1 MPKLTV
7 LAPPSPVPVRKS
19 PLSGP
24 RERLRE
30 LQDQVAGHQRK
41 IKEARSA
48 FDRLT
53 DVIRIAVETKKALT
67 EFDAA
72 SAEVAAAWA
81 KQSLNKTPPEVDTDA
96 RQKLVVAHA
105 VAQENASASYAARGR
120 FESAI
125 NAEEQ
130 AIKALEIPMQHAI
143 AEILIEEA
151 SGPEMDRLR
160 DAVAAAVRLQV
171 RLRASFNVLVDI
183 AHSAPVDVMKPVFE
197 LVERF
202 SETLRLAAAPPAP
215 DGADD
220 RLEWAKFAMA
230 LRTDS
235 AAEI

>member
-1 MPKLTV
+1 MKPQLVKTTPT
-7 LAPPSPVPVRKS
+7 PPRMTSPARQ
-19 PLSGP
+19 
-24 RERLRE
+24 RLRD
-30 LQDQVAGHQRK
+30 LQDQVAGHERK
-41 IKEARSA
+41 IKEGRSA
-48 FDRLT
+48 FDRLS
-53 DVIRIAVETKKALT
+53 DVIRVAVQTKADLS

-72 SAEVAAAWA
+72 SAEAAAAWA
-81 KQSLNKTPPEVDTDA
+81 KQHLNKTPPEVDTDA
-96 RQKLVVAHA
+96 RQKLLVAHA
-105 VAQENASASYAARGR
+105 IAQENASASYAARGR

-130 AIKALEIPMQHAI
+130 AIKALEIPMQHAV

-171 RLRASFNVLVDI
+171 RLRASFDVVVDI

-220 RLEWAKFAMA
+220 RLAWAKFAAA
-230 LRTDS
+230 LRTDPTS
-235 AAEI
+235 QLED